1 MAACWRIPRRR
12 WNGPFASWNSP
23 WPKRKGNKRMSHR
36 VGLDQASVV
45 EGAVKLVD
53 EEGIEQLT
61 LGRLAERLGV
71 RTPSLYNHVA
81 GLPGLKH
88 ELMLY
93 CLHDLLDRILHA
105 TVGKSRAEAIFA
117 LADAYRAY
125 AREAPGRYAL
135 TVQAPDPGDQEVQAL
150 AQQLVDVVRAVLAP
164 YRLSEE
170 EAIHAIRSLRSIV
183 HGFISLEVAGG
194 FGVPGDPDAS
204 FPWLVNPFF
213 TGLCPP
219 RRKAKNDDNLS
230 ISAAIFLITLVV
242 ECAA

>member
-1 MAACWRIPRRR
+1 
-12 WNGPFASWNSP
+12 
-23 WPKRKGNKRMSHR
+23 MSHR
-36 VGLDQASVV
+36 AGLDQASVV
-45 EGAVKLVD
+45 EAAVKLID
-53 EEGIEQLT
+53 EEGIEQLS

-88 ELMLY
+88 DLTLY
-93 CLHDLLDRILHA
+93 CLHDLLDLILRS

-170 EAIHAIRSLRSIV
+170 VAIHAIRGLRSIV

-194 FGVPGDPDAS
+194 FAMPVDLEAS
-204 FPWLVNPFF
+204 FHWLINLFIAGLRRSQSSGEQEPIA
-213 TGLCPP
+213 TG
-219 RRKAKNDDNLS
+219 N
-230 ISAAIFLITLVV
+230 
-242 ECAA
+242 

>member
-1 MAACWRIPRRR
+1 
-12 WNGPFASWNSP
+12 
-23 WPKRKGNKRMSHR
+23 MSHR

-93 CLHDLLDRILHA
+93 CLHDLLDRILHS

-117 LADAYRAY
+117 LANAYRAY
-125 AREAPGRYAL
+125 AG
-135 TVQAPDPGDQEVQAL
+135 
-150 AQQLVDVVRAVLAP
+150 
-164 YRLSEE
+164 
-170 EAIHAIRSLRSIV
+170 
-183 HGFISLEVAGG
+183 
-194 FGVPGDPDAS
+194 
-204 FPWLVNPFF
+204 
-213 TGLCPP
+213 
-219 RRKAKNDDNLS
+219 
-230 ISAAIFLITLVV
+230 
-242 ECAA
+242 

>member
-1 MAACWRIPRRR
+1 
-12 WNGPFASWNSP
+12 
-23 WPKRKGNKRMSHR
+23 
-36 VGLDQASVV
+36 LDQASVV
-45 EGAVKLVD
+45 EAAVKLID
-53 EEGIEQLT
+53 EEGIEQLS

-88 ELMLY
+88 DLTLY
-93 CLHDLLDRILHA
+93 CLHDLLDLILRS
-105 TVGKSRAEAIFA
+105 TVGKSRTEAIFA

-135 TVQAPDPGDQEVQAL
+135 TVQALDPGDQEVQAL

-170 EAIHAIRSLRSIV
+170 EAIHAIRGLRSIV

-194 FGVPGDPDAS
+194 FAMPVDLEAS
-204 FPWLVNPFF
+204 FHWLINLFIAGLSQPTV
-213 TGLCPP
+213 TGEKE
-219 RRKAKNDDNLS
+219 RIA
-230 ISAAIFLITLVV
+230 TG
-242 ECAA
+242 E

>member
-1 MAACWRIPRRR
+1 
-12 WNGPFASWNSP
+12 
-23 WPKRKGNKRMSHR
+23 MSHR
-36 VGLDQASVV
+36 AGLDQASVV
-45 EGAVKLVD
+45 EAAVKLID
-53 EEGIEQLT
+53 EEGIEQLS

-88 ELMLY
+88 DLALY
-93 CLHDLLDRILHA
+93 CLHDLLDLILRS

-117 LADAYRAY
+117 LANAYRAY

-135 TVQAPDPGDQEVQAL
+135 TVQALDPGDQEVQAL

-170 EAIHAIRSLRSIV
+170 VAIHAIRGLRSIV

-194 FGVPGDPDAS
+194 FAMPVDLEAS
-204 FPWLVNPFF
+204 FHWLINLFIAGLSQPTV
-213 TGLCPP
+213 TGEKERIATENETTSL
-219 RRKAKNDDNLS
+219 A
-230 ISAAIFLITLVV
+230 
-242 ECAA
+242 

>member
-1 MAACWRIPRRR
+1 
-12 WNGPFASWNSP
+12 
-23 WPKRKGNKRMSHR
+23 MSHR
-36 VGLDQASVV
+36 AGLDQASVV
-45 EGAVKLVD
+45 EAAVKLID
-53 EEGIEQLT
+53 EEGIEQLS

-88 ELMLY
+88 DLTLY
-93 CLHDLLDRILHA
+93 CLHDLLDLILRS

-117 LADAYRAY
+117 LANAYRAY

-135 TVQAPDPGDQEVQAL
+135 TVQALDPGDQEVQAL

-170 EAIHAIRSLRSIV
+170 VAIHAIRGLRSIV

-194 FGVPGDPDAS
+194 FAMPVDLEAS
-204 FPWLVNPFF
+204 FHWLINLFIAGLSQPTV
-213 TGLCPP
+213 TGEKE
-219 RRKAKNDDNLS
+219 RIA
-230 ISAAIFLITLVV
+230 TG
-242 ECAA
+242 E